1 MLEKREYYNL
11 YEGLPI
17 SFYKAKVTLHS
28 GKIVDYKLYEITEG
42 IKEIGGWNPEE
53 IEEDDEWLLK
63 NLYIK
68 DISHIKQT
76 FENIRTQGERHTVAC
91 RLKNKEGKFVDV
103 INNFVVNDI
112 VYDKDKKTIHI
123 YGMLVGISNL
133 YEYKEIFEAID
144 KNPSVGVAIYQE
156 KYVYAN
162 KAAEDILEYSE
173 EELKCMF
180 PEEVVS
186 EELRNSIRGIVERRL
201 KGEQF
206 DRLYQELPIKT
217 KSGRIK
223 SVLVFTRTVVWNGKP
238 AGLVIFVDNTKRKKY
253 EKLLSMFTDI
263 NKIILESTEEEE
275 FLRKLCILLIDKAD
289 FRMAWIG
296 KYTKG
301 DEYVKP
307 IFVYGYNE
315 GYVENLKIKVSEE
328 DITSKG
334 PTGSAILQERIVV
347 NPDTR
352 YNPSVKPWREEMLK
366 RNFLSSCSIPV
377 RKDNNTYYTINIYTA
392 IPDFFTEEEINH
404 LRDLQK
410 QVGLAIKK
418 IESEK
423 LIKLFSEAIEKGHD
437 WIVIT
442 EEDGTIIY
450 ANPAVEKI
458 SNYELEEILGKNT
471 RIFKSGYHSTEFY
484 KELWTKIKTGKVFE
498 AIFVNKKKT
507 GELFYLDQTI
517 VPVKVGNETRFVSIG
532 KDITS
537 ERFLEEEIVKIKYRD
552 PLTDMPN
559 RAGFLMNV
567 KDELERSR
575 DKEHA
580 MMVIDIRNLTAINQL
595 YGTSVGDDVIKEL
608 SITLKTLFYERDII
622 GRTGGDEFGILLTD
636 VESKDL
642 TFILDRLFNEL
653 SKPFNIKDKTIPVSI
668 NVGISLY
675 PKDAHDPLS
684 LFEKASMA
692 MNFAKSE
699 GENTYRFFREELN
712 EYVSKYFELKERI
725 EKALD
730 ENRLILYFQPYF
742 YTKTLKLAGFE
753 SLLRLYDQEKGLLT
767 PADFIHILESTG
779 MIRKVEDKLLKKLTV
794 CKKYLKGDI
803 TISFNVSPKSFKD
816 RNFIAN
822 VREVAESIGQYLVLE
837 ITERLLVEDPVRARE
852 FLEEVKMLGVK
863 IAVDD
868 FGTGYSSLAYL
879 ESLPVDIIKLDISFI
894 RKMTENY
901 RSLAIVEA
909 IIDLSRKLDI
919 QTIAEGVEDEDTYAL
934 LKLLGC
940 DMVQGFYFSK
950 PLPMDEA
957 LELIESSK

>member
-1 MLEKREYYNL
+1 MLEKREYHNF

-17 SFYKAKVTLHS
+17 SFYKAQVTLHN
-28 GKIVDYKLYEITEG
+28 GNIVNYKLYETTQG
-42 IKEIGGWNPEE
+42 IKEIAGWNPRE
-53 IEEDDEWLLK
+53 IEEDKEWLLK
-63 NLYIK
+63 NLHIK
-68 DISHIKQT
+68 DIDHIRKI
-76 FENIRTQGERHTVAC
+76 FESIKNKGERHTVTC
-91 RLKNKEGKFVDV
+91 RIRNKEGKLVYV
-103 INNFVVNDI
+103 INNFVVSDVVYENDQ
-112 VYDKDKKTIHI
+112 KTVHI

-180 PEEVVS
+180 PEEIVI
-186 EELRNSIRGIVERRL
+186 EELRETIRGIVKRRL

-223 SVLVFTRTVVWNGKP
+223 NVLVFTRTVLWNGKP

-263 NKIILESTEEEE
+263 NRIILESTEEEE
-275 FLRKLCILLIDKAD
+275 FLKKLCILLIEKAD
-289 FRMAWIG
+289 FRMAWVG
-296 KYTKG
+296 KYTRG

-307 IFVYGYNE
+307 IFVYGHDE

-334 PTGSAILQERIVV
+334 PTGSAILQEKIVV

-352 YNPSVKPWREEMLK
+352 YNPLVEPWKEKMLK
-366 RNFLSSCSIPV
+366 RNFLSSCSIPIK
-377 RKDNNTYYTINIYTA
+377 RDDNVYYTINIYTA
-392 IPDFFTEEEINH
+392 IPNFFTEEEINH
-404 LRDLQK
+404 LKDLQK
-410 QVGLAIKK
+410 QVSLALKK

-437 WIVIT
+437 WILIT

-458 SNYELEEILGKNT
+458 SNYELKEILGKNT
-471 RIFKSGYHSTEFY
+471 RIFKSGYHSPEFY
-484 KELWTKIKTGKVFE
+484 KELWAKIKSGYVFE
-498 AIFVNKKKT
+498 AIFVNKKKS

-517 VPVKVGNETRFVSIG
+517 VPVKVGNETKFVSIG

-537 ERFLEEEIVKIKYRD
+537 ERFLEEEIIKIKYRD
-552 PLTDMPN
+552 PLTDLPN
-559 RAGFLMNV
+559 RAGFLIDV
-567 KDELERSR
+567 KEELERSK

-608 SITLKTLFYERDII
+608 SITLRTLFYERDII
-622 GRTGGDEFGILLTD
+622 GRTGGDEFGVLLTD
-636 VESKDL
+636 IKSKDL
-642 TFILDRLFNEL
+642 TLILDRLFNKI
-653 SKPFNIKDKTIPVSI
+653 SKPFSIGDKTIPISI

-712 EYVSKYFELKERI
+712 EYVSRYFELKERI

-730 ENRLILYFQPYF
+730 ESRLILYFQPYF

-822 VREVAESIGQYLVLE
+822 VREVAESIGQHLVLE

-852 FLEEVKMLGVK
+852 FLDEVKMLGVK

-894 RKMTENY
+894 RKMTKNH
-901 RSLAIVEA
+901 RSLAIVET

-919 QTIAEGVEDEDTYAL
+919 KTIAEGVEDEDTYAL

-957 LELIESSK
+957 IELIESSK